1 MYVKDPRGKGHIL
14 TKEVA
19 LLLELQ
25 RVEKDI
31 HRHTE
36 EAAGVQPA
44 WTAIITIGTDI
55 LDVIMREIS
64 YWISWS
70 NSVQAPF

>member
-1 MYVKDPRGKGHIL
+1 MNRNINQDYKIAQAICKRPSGMDHLL
-14 TKEVA
+14 TKEAA

-25 RVEKDI
+25 RVERDI

-44 WTAIITIGTDI
+44 WT
-55 LDVIMREIS
+55 L
-64 YWISWS
+64 S
-70 NSVQAPF
+70 NNYNRD